1 MTGIYL
7 PILRMFEFFIE
18 TTQAVERI
26 EIGNLIIEIEDVS
39 WWPYFYGAI
48 KYFMAGMAVL
58 FATGI
63 ILILMRVEG
72 GFKIRIKEAIE
83 EAKEAGKL
91 PKTKTQN
98 KWEAVTSNV
107 ESEEVDDYKKAVVLA
122 EELFTNVLKAANF
135 SGENLEKKLNK
146 IPDNQLEFK
155 EDIIWAYKLKE
166 KISSD
171 EDFTVDHEEAK
182 RAVYIFQRALKEMHV
197 I

>member
-1 MTGIYL
+1 
-7 PILRMFEFFIE
+7 MFEFLIE
-18 TTQAVERI
+18 TTQAVEKI
-26 EIGNLIIEIEDVS
+26 EIGNLVIEIGDVL
-39 WWPYFYGAI
+39 WWPYLYAAV
-48 KYFMAGMAVL
+48 KYFMMGMTVL
-58 FATGI
+58 FIIGI
-63 ILILMRVEG
+63 ILILIRVEG

-98 KWEAVTSNV
+98 KWEAVVSNV
-107 ESEEVDDYKKAVVLA
+107 ESEDADDYKKAVLLS
-122 EELFTNVLKAANF
+122 EELFSSVLKVANF

-166 KISSD
+166 RILSD
-171 EDFTVDHEEAK
+171 EDFEVDHEEAR

-197 I
+197 L

>member
-1 MTGIYL
+1 
-7 PILRMFEFFIE
+7 MFEFLIE
-18 TTQAVERI
+18 TTQAVDRI
-26 EIGNLIIEIEDVS
+26 EIGNLIIEIESVL
-39 WWPYFYGAI
+39 WWPYLYGAV
-48 KYFMAGMAVL
+48 KYFMIGMTIL
-58 FATGI
+58 FVIGI

-72 GFKIRIKEAIE
+72 SFKIRIKEAIE

-98 KWEAVTSNV
+98 KWETISSNI
-107 ESEEVDDYKKAVVLA
+107 ESEDSDDYKKAVVLA
-122 EELFTNVLKAANF
+122 EELFSSVLKAANF

-155 EDIIWAYKLKE
+155 DDIIWAYKLKE
-166 KISSD
+166 KILSD
-171 EDFTVDHEEAK
+171 EDFTVDHEEAR